1 VVLVAGQFPAFQL
14 KVQATSSDMMDM
26 LLVPGCN
33 KTLSQSSPIGQI
45 VKGRSKPILDT
56 VVGVNFASS
65 ASKSAQNLNYAARN
79 SEHPDIRKISVIF
92 SHGLF
97 SCSSIIQIIPSR
109 FHSKKIKEQKIQQVH
124 PVT

>member
-1 VVLVAGQFPAFQL
+1 
-14 KVQATSSDMMDM
+14 MMDM

-124 PVT
+124 PVTWEVIASW